1 MLPRFVDS
9 SNRPSY
15 CSPFHLYLPVSLS
28 TNVHPSRLSVFFSA
42 IGFYDI
48 SLLSSRSCR
57 WFLSKHILRSNC
69 CEIWKIPEELD
80 YVSNATFFSSRNGT
94 FQMTREIFLLQQLD
108 LLRIF
113 LQFRKLASDVITN
126 YPFLFFGNERDYDT
140 SSTIGENHIRKIF
153 RPSRTSLFDSTRT
166 ILV

>member
-80 YVSNATFFSSRNGT
+80 YVSSFFSSRNGT

-113 LQFRKLASDVITN
+113 LQSFRNLASDVITN
-126 YPFLFFGNERDYDT
+126 YPFLFFGNERDYT

>member
-1 MLPRFVDS
+1 
-9 SNRPSY
+9 
-15 CSPFHLYLPVSLS
+15 
-28 TNVHPSRLSVFFSA
+28 
-42 IGFYDI
+42 
-48 SLLSSRSCR
+48 
-57 WFLSKHILRSNC
+57 
-69 CEIWKIPEELD
+69 
-80 YVSNATFFSSRNGT
+80 
-94 FQMTREIFLLQQLD
+94 MTREIFLLQQLD

-113 LQFRKLASDVITN
+113 LQFRNLASDVITN

>member
-1 MLPRFVDS
+1 
-9 SNRPSY
+9 
-15 CSPFHLYLPVSLS
+15 
-28 TNVHPSRLSVFFSA
+28 
-42 IGFYDI
+42 
-48 SLLSSRSCR
+48 
-57 WFLSKHILRSNC
+57 
-69 CEIWKIPEELD
+69 
-80 YVSNATFFSSRNGT
+80 
-94 FQMTREIFLLQQLD
+94 MTREIFLLQQLD

-126 YPFLFFGNERDYDT
+126 YPFLFFGNERDYT